1 MPISYSANQYG
12 PAYEFGVWLREHSGE
27 ILEALQS
34 PKVWLLVVAGLFVI
48 FLILAGV
55 IRAAARAYY
64 FLRLSLEIRAGTI
77 TVGYR
82 RTKPLDVILDPPLRL
97 SFPDRCM
104 HTQVVAPTRQ
114 GKTSLM
120 SSWLHQDLVEGQTAM
135 VNEMTGDLCGKACEA
150 AQDVG
155 ASVSHLDPTKA
166 DTLKWNP
173 LYARNWQELESVAE
187 RTVAAFE
194 VVGASTNPYYL
205 TVNHVVLRRMI
216 YAAWAFANSVGHQ
229 PDFLLVKRFLAD
241 EEYLRYALQIVQDS
255 AGRPRVDFDGL
266 DPTTRHWFAERYF
279 RWNRDERENN
289 TNGLYLTLDELLARG
304 EVAEALRAAPGEPRL
319 DLRHALTQGGL
330 IACSVREEKTGAVPS
345 LLLTTL
351 MQQHIQSVTLNRG
364 GINSPLVLYLDEFSS
379 LVGGPDTRAADSF
392 GRWLPKVGK
401 YGVAVVLGYQGF
413 GMLQPSLQDVVS
425 QNASN
430 KFVSGRLAVEEA
442 YEIQRMLGTKQK
454 QVEEV
459 RKSASALFG
468 PGQIST
474 TRRTV
479 EVPRYSIEEI
489 RRLSRG
495 DWFFIGTKKGNLQ
508 DPEIMK
514 AK

>member
-1 MPISYSANQYG
+1 
-12 PAYEFGVWLREHSGE
+12 
-27 ILEALQS
+27 
-34 PKVWLLVVAGLFVI
+34 
-48 FLILAGV
+48 
-55 IRAAARAYY
+55 
-64 FLRLSLEIRAGTI
+64 
-77 TVGYR
+77 
-82 RTKPLDVILDPPLRL
+82 
-97 SFPDRCM
+97 
-104 HTQVVAPTRQ
+104 
-114 GKTSLM
+114 
-120 SSWLHQDLVEGQTAM
+120 M
-135 VNEMTGDLCGKACEA
+135 VNEMTGDLGDKACEA
-150 AQDVG
+150 AQNVG
-155 ASVSHLDPTKA
+155 ASVSRFDPTKG
-166 DTLKWNP
+166 DKLKWNP

-187 RTVAAFE
+187 QVVAAFE
-194 VVGASTNPYYL
+194 VVGASTNPYYR
-205 TVNHVVLRRMI
+205 TVNHVVLRRMV
-216 YAAWAFANSVGHQ
+216 YAAWAFATSVGHQ
-229 PDFLLVKRFLAD
+229 PDFSLVKRFLED
-241 EEYLRYALQIVQDS
+241 EEYLRYALQIAQDG
-255 AGRPRVDFDGL
+255 AGRPRVDLDNL

-304 EVAEALRAAPGEPRL
+304 EVAEALQAAPGEPRL

-330 IACSVREEKTGAVPS
+330 IACSVREEKTGAMPS

-364 GINSPLVLYLDEFSS
+364 GLNSPLVLYLDEFGS
-379 LVGGPDTRAADSF
+379 LVGGSDTRAAESF

-413 GMLQPSLQDVVS
+413 GMLQPNLQDIVA

-430 KFVSGRLAVEEA
+430 KFVSGRLAVEDA

-474 TRRTV
+474 TRRTM

-495 DWFFIGTKKGNLQ
+495 DWFFIGTKNGNLQ
-508 DPEIMK
+508 ESEIMK

>member
-1 MPISYSANQYG
+1 MSISYSFSRPG
-12 PAYEFGVWLREHSGE
+12 PAYEFGVWLRDHLDE
-27 ILEALQS
+27 ILETVQS
-34 PKVWLLVVAGLFVI
+34 PKVWLLAMVGLLVVL
-48 FLILAGV
+48 LILAGIV
-55 IRAAARAYY
+55 RITAKTYY
-64 FLRLSLEIRAGTI
+64 LLRLSLEIRAGAI
-77 TVGYR
+77 VVGYR
-82 RTKPLDVILDPPLRL
+82 RNKPLDVLIDPPLRL

-120 SSWLHQDLVEGQTAM
+120 SSWLHQDLVEGHTVV
-135 VNEMTGDLCGKACEA
+135 VNEMAGDLGDKGGEA
-150 AQDVG
+150 ARDVG
-155 ASVSHLDPTKA
+155 TPMSRFDPTNA

-173 LYARNWQELESVAE
+173 LYAGSWLELESVAE
-187 RTVAAFE
+187 QVVAAFE
-194 VVGASTNPYYL
+194 VVGASTNPYYR

-216 YAAWAFANSVGHQ
+216 YAGWAFATSVGHQ
-229 PDFLLVKRFLAD
+229 PDFSLVKRFLED
-241 EEYLRYALQIVQDS
+241 EEYLRYALQIAQDG
-255 AGRPRVDFDGL
+255 AGRPRVDLDNL

-289 TNGLYLTLDELLARG
+289 TNGLYLTLDELLARQG
-304 EVAEALRAAPGEPRL
+304 VAEAIRAAPGEPRL

-330 IACSVREEKTGAVPS
+330 IACSVREEKMGAVPS

-351 MQQHIQSVTLNRG
+351 MQQHIQSVTLDRG

-379 LVGGPDTRAADSF
+379 LVGGSDTRAAESF

-401 YGVAVVLGYQGF
+401 YGAAVVLGYQGF
-413 GMLQPSLQDVVS
+413 GMLQPDLQAVVA

-430 KFVSGRLAVEEA
+430 KFVSGRLAVEDA
-442 YEIQRMLGTKQK
+442 YEIQRILGTKQK

-474 TRRTV
+474 TRRSV

-495 DWFFIGTKKGNLQ
+495 DWFFVGTKNGNLQ
-508 DPEIMK
+508 DPAVMK